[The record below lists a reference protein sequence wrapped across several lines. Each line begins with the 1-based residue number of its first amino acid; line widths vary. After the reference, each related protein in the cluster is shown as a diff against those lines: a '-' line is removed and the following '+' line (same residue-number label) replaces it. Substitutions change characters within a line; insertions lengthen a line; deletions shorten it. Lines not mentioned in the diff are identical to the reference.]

1 MMNYE
6 IFKEVVKEK
15 FMDQLAPELQS
26 GVVEI
31 REVNKVNRTLDALSV
46 RQEGE
51 NVSPNIYLNGLY
63 EEYLESEDLQAVI
76 SNAAARYEEAVS
88 HKPEV
93 VPEMN
98 MDNLK
103 DNVIMVLANT
113 EQNKE
118 MLQNIPSRAFQ
129 DLSVIFRWVV
139 SQDKNGIAST
149 IVTNDM
155 AIQAGLSSEDLFK
168 AAVDNTRKMMPPKV
182 ISMDEMMKEMM
193 ISDGIPP
200 EMLAVMGLETARD
213 PKESMWVIT
222 NEKGIN
228 GAASMR
234 CYIYHLELNWFL
246 KAV

>member
-168 AAVDNTRKMMPPKV
+168 PN
-182 ISMDEMMKEMM
+182 
-193 ISDGIPP
+193 
-200 EMLAVMGLETARD
+200 LLVMNL
-213 PKESMWVIT
+213 
-222 NEKGIN
+222 
-228 GAASMR
+228 
-234 CYIYHLELNWFL
+234 
-246 KAV
+246 